1 MSHKYFDGYVRNLGI
16 NEEIDRELIKK
27 VTSLKGI
34 VEEKMNGLKV
44 NEAIEEIMEV
54 LRSCNKYI
62 DETTPW
68 TLAKDEEKKSRLA
81 TVLYNLL
88 ESIRVCAIL
97 LSPFIPETANKIL
110 EQLNTKET
118 TYDSIDYFGILED
131 NLKLNEPKILFNRID
146 TK

>member
-1 MSHKYFDGYVRNLGI
+1 M
-16 NEEIDRELIKK
+16 NEEIDDELIKK
-27 VTSLKGI
+27 VNNLKNI

-62 DETTPW
+62 DESTPW
-68 TLAKDEEKKSRLA
+68 TLAKVESKKERLA

-88 ESIRVCAIL
+88 ESIRICAIL
-97 LSPFIPETANKIL
+97 LSPFIPDTASKIL
-110 EQLNTKET
+110 EQLNTKATSYE
-118 TYDSIDYFGILED
+118 SVNFGTLEE
-131 NLKLNEPKILFNRID
+131 NLKLNEPQILFNRIE